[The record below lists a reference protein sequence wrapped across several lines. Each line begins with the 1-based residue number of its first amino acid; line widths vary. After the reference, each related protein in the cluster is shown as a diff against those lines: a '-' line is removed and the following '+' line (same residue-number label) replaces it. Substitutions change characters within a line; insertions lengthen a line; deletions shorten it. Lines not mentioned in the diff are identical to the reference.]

1 MANYNFLQEAKVWF
15 EKTSSEEGIVA
26 YTDRFTQAPYQYGN
40 FGRYKETVAGIG
52 SEPLFIH
59 QTARLFPT
67 SGSNSTGHDATLG
80 DRKVL
85 LAFDCSSY
93 ATGEATSATV
103 VMINVVNGVKY
114 LRVKI
119 GDQITLN
126 NTSDWEELNRANTD
140 GIHVD
145 IPFSQLTPFNT
156 PVRENGVDGLA
167 ELTHIRYEID
177 PPNKTFRMWVNTTL
191 VAEEVSANSFRWIG
205 DGDVN
210 TITNKYNSRR
220 AGFGTATQFTNSIF
234 TIPHMPTSLYSDMT
248 NRDEAVASIPYNIGG
263 LAFTWFPFSSV
274 SQVGGSTDV
283 YHNQTV
289 VNFNAV
295 YPLPVKK
302 DLTFSQTFT
311 DNNYSVKT
319 IQNTGNMFK
328 ASSINKANPADVS
341 FSIPVFESLNGI
353 SEFYDIIRKLNTENR
368 LSYFTLYIQLP
379 NDFYTIEKCVVVG
392 TTFKMEKTNPLEI
405 EVKVQGSKI
414 SRGTNTTFIQP
425 FIATSFPETYQLTT
439 DHLVTTID
447 STPIDCLIS
456 LSAELQNEVQW
467 VENNTVDKAITTGS
481 FNNANHSFWSIV
493 DTTPTYS
500 PTIPIDYIIN
510 NAPVTVGSNISY
522 TYIGEASIN
531 AARDRI
537 TLKVFEDPTSTLRSN
552 QNNFSAEDNRENFRL
567 DWDSSLLNLHSHSI
581 LFDRPSAADLTSF
594 YMDETL
600 EVNAAYFKYSAEDET
615 WVSGSQP
622 RIWHDLTF
630 SGIQYTNT
638 SVPVQKYQFEF
649 DVLSAN
655 TNDVSFELTNQ
666 DGTSLSAVNN
676 TRAGKENPLKF
687 QLNSIPAEDPHVS
700 IDPATGE
707 VRLNYPSSSFSSS
720 EWVNGGTA
728 NYTYTVQS
736 INDNR
741 DIVASKDFSL
751 DTDATQ
757 YSNQQPVHGSIIDT
771 VNINDFTPDSDK
783 NTTYPQEAVIISRTF
798 SGSVEQYVTDS
809 TDHKYVQTH
818 KTGVPIVIE
827 AGKNSTSGFQFNLG
841 NCTFTNRNNVADA
854 FTQNF
859 DWLMNDNPADLS
871 AILKINNT

>member
-1 MANYNFLQEAKVWF
+1 MANYNFLNDAKVWF
-15 EKTSSEEGIVA
+15 QKTSSEEDIVA
-26 YTDRFTQAPYQYGN
+26 YTNRFTTTTVSGL
-40 FGRYKETVAGIG
+40 FWSYKADVAGIG

-67 SGSNSTGHDATLG
+67 SGTNSTGHDATLG

-93 ATGEATSATV
+93 AAGEATSATV

-119 GDQITLN
+119 GSQITLN

-145 IPFSQLTPFNT
+145 IPFSQLSPFNT

-177 PPNKTFRMWVNTTL
+177 PPNKTFRMWINSTL

-205 DGDVN
+205 DGDFN
-210 TITNKYNSRR
+210 STANKYDKRR
-220 AGFGTATQFTNSIF
+220 GGFGAATQATNTNF

-248 NRDEAVASIPYNIGG
+248 NRDEALASIPYNISS
-263 LAFTWFPFSSV
+263 LALTWFPIA
-274 SQVGGSTDV
+274 SQVGGSTDL
-283 YHNQTV
+283 YHNQTA

-295 YPLPVKK
+295 YPLPIKK

-341 FSIPVFESLNGI
+341 FSIPVFESFNGI
-353 SEFYDIIRKLNTENR
+353 NEFYDIIRKLNTENS
-368 LSYFTLYIQLP
+368 LSYFTLYVQLP

-392 TTFKMEKTNPLEI
+392 TTFKMEKTSPLEI

-425 FIATSFPETYQLTT
+425 FIATSYPETYQLTT

-467 VENNTVDKAITTGS
+467 VENNTVDKAIETGS
-481 FNNANHSFWSIV
+481 FNNANHSFWNIV

-500 PTIPIDYIIN
+500 PTIPMDRIIN
-510 NAPVTVGSNISY
+510 NAPVTIVPTSSY

-537 TLKVFEDPTSTLRSN
+537 TLKIFEDPKSTLRNN
-552 QNNFSAEDNRENFRL
+552 QNTQSAVDFEENFRL
-567 DWDSSLLNLHSHSI
+567 DWDSSLLSLHSHSI
-581 LFDRPSAADLTSF
+581 LFDRPSAADLTNP
-594 YMDETL
+594 YVDETVT
-600 EVNAAYFKYSAEDET
+600 VNAAFFRYQAEDIS
-615 WVSGSQP
+615 VYSSSQN
-622 RIWHDLTF
+622 RIWHSLTF
-630 SGIQYTNT
+630 SGTQYTDT
-638 SVPVQKYQFEF
+638 SVPVQTYLFEF
-649 DVLSAN
+649 DVLSA
-655 TNDVSFELTNQ
+655 TTDDVSFELTN
-666 DGTSLSAVNN
+666 GNGSSFSASGN
-676 TRAGKENPLKF
+676 TFAGKENPLKF
-687 QLNSIPAEDPHVS
+687 QLNPIPAEQPHVRIVS
-700 IDPATGE
+700 ATGE
-707 VRLNYPSSSFSSS
+707 VSMHYPSNNFSNS
-720 EWVNGGTA
+720 EWASGGTG

-757 YSNQQPVHGSIIDT
+757 YSNQQPVAGSVIDT

-871 AILKINNT
+871 TILKINNT